1 MDIHEKVICNMNN
14 GAGRVTILSNSNVVS
29 DIVRAC
35 QICGKST
42 NSVNDYICEECR
54 NGILKLLQENHCVD
68 EKNPC
73 EHAGINYWYYPLTK
87 EFYIALDEEC
97 SDKMFINYCPI
108 CGKKLPSYVFDIDV
122 KEFED

>member
-1 MDIHEKVICNMNN
+1 MELSRIKEIVEKH
-14 GAGRVTILSNSNVVS
+14 TIPVFPSDVHPGEWAEAISNVL
-29 DIVRAC
+29 DLID
-35 QICGKST
+35 K
-42 NSVNDYICEECR
+42 E
-54 NGILKLLQENHCVD
+54 QENHYVD
-68 EKNPC
+68 KKNPC
-73 EHAGINYWYYPLTK
+73 EHAGVDYWYYPLTK

>member
-1 MDIHEKVICNMNN
+1 MDIHEKTVRNMINS
-14 GAGRVTILSNSNVVS
+14 AGSVTILSNSNIES
-29 DIVRAC
+29 DTVRVC
-35 QICGKST
+35 QICGRDT

-54 NGILKLLQENHCVD
+54 NGILKLLQENRYVD

-73 EHAGINYWYYPLTK
+73 EHAGVDYWYYPLTK
-87 EFYIALDEEC
+87 EFYIALDEES

>member
-1 MDIHEKVICNMNN
+1 M
-14 GAGRVTILSNSNVVS
+14 RLSS
-29 DIVRAC
+29 AE
-35 QICGKST
+35 
-42 NSVNDYICEECR
+42 Y
-54 NGILKLLQENHCVD
+54 VD

-73 EHAGINYWYYPLTK
+73 EHAGVNYWYYPLTK

-108 CGKKLPSYVFDIDV
+108 CGKKLPSYVYDIDV

>member
-1 MDIHEKVICNMNN
+1 MNILDEVVYNTGN
-14 GAGRVTILSNSNVVS
+14 GCVSLYNSNVKS
-29 DIVRAC
+29 DIVRVC
-35 QICGKST
+35 QICGRDT
-42 NSVNDYICEECR
+42 NSINDYICEECR
-54 NGILKLLQENHCVD
+54 NGILELLQENHYVD

-108 CGKKLPSYVFDIDV
+108 CGKNCHSIYRCKGV
-122 KEFED
+122 